1 MSRSPVDITLEP
13 HEELAAAVIRLAL
26 HDARLAGARGQSARR
41 FLSGSDSLAFW
52 CHIANVPNAF
62 VVAKAREVVPG
73 LALKPQGR
81 AA

>member
-13 HEELAAAVIRLAL
+13 HEELAA
-26 HDARLAGARGQSARR
+26 AGARGQSARR